1 MTLDK
6 HSKALRKQNKSQK
19 QSFLKREGSTERE
32 HIQDNIYFSKEF
44 KIQTRKQDK
53 DIYNTD
59 LAHTFGIIC

>member
-6 HSKALRKQNKSQK
+6 HSQALRKQNKSQK
-19 QSFLKREGSTERE
+19 QSFLNREGSTEPE

-53 DIYNTD
+53 RY
-59 LAHTFGIIC
+59 LQH